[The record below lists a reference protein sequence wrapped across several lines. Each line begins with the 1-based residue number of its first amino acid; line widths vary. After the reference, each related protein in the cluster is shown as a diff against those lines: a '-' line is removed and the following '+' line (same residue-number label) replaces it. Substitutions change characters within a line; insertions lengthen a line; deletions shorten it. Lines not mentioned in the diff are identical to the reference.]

1 VADRASLTVENFEQL
16 CCVQCIRIIKV
27 KLDYDDVYVRVK
39 RNYGLTKLGMTANN
53 PQHASL
59 FNYLK
64 KMLGQNKAEVLG
76 HKQLSAT

>member
-1 VADRASLTVENFEQL
+1 MKHSNLYLGLVLPSGGWSLTVENFEQL
-16 CCVQCIRIIKV
+16 RCVQGIRIIKV

-59 FNYLK
+59 FNYF
-64 KMLGQNKAEVLG
+64 
-76 HKQLSAT
+76 